1 MKKIIFLLLGI
12 ALFASCQKE
21 DDNGD
26 LGGNWKLTQIEDFA
40 TDSIID
46 KRMEDRFWAIQLDLI
61 QIGNGKGRF
70 QHVNDSLFVQMIRKT
85 DALGKRA
92 GGFRRKHVLINAFIS
107 DRAVGVEDI
116 TVNFGADRL
125 QKRLSELSMI
135 NRSFHIFTSFARI

>member
-26 LGGNWKLTQIEDFA
+26 LGGNWKLTHIEDFA
-40 TDSIID
+40 IDSIID

-85 DALGKRA
+85 DEPEEYGLYDQD
-92 GGFRRKHVLINAFIS
+92 NA
-107 DRAVGVEDI
+107 RYGVEH
-116 TVNFGADRL
+116 
-125 QKRLSELSMI
+125 LSRKSMVLRSRFAELTF
-135 NRSFHIFTSFARI
+135 RKF